1 MGDQP
6 DDENVGPDAEN
17 VGPDAENGVDGAL
30 PEPPIL
36 PEEGPEPIASTR
48 ASRAW
53 VRVLPA
59 LIVLAILLVFIFQNR
74 KDVKISFFGWSGMLP
89 LAVALLASAALGML
103 VLLALGSVRMLQLR
117 RQVHR
122 RKKAKHDRA

>member
-1 MGDQP
+1 MTVGAQP
-6 DDENVGPDAEN
+6 DEENL
-17 VGPDAENGVDGAL
+17 GPDAENGVDGAL

-36 PEEGPEPIASTR
+36 PEEQPEPIASTR

-59 LIVLAILLVFIFQNR
+59 LIVLAILLVFVFQNR

-117 RQVHR
+117 RQVR
-122 RKKAKHDRA
+122 RKKKAAHDRA

>member
-1 MGDQP
+1 MMVGAQP
-6 DDENVGPDAEN
+6 DEENVGPDGEK
-17 VGPDAENGVDGAL
+17 GVDGAL

-36 PEEGPEPIASTR
+36 PVEQPEPIASTR

-59 LIVLAILLVFIFQNR
+59 LIVLAILLVFVFQNR

-117 RQVHR
+117 RQVR
-122 RKKAKHDRA
+122 RKKKAAHDRA

>member
-1 MGDQP
+1 MMVGAQP
-6 DDENVGPDAEN
+6 DEENVGPD
-17 VGPDAENGVDGAL
+17 GENGVDGAL

-36 PEEGPEPIASTR
+36 PVEQPEPIASTR

-59 LIVLAILLVFIFQNR
+59 LIVLAILLVFVFQNR

-117 RQVHR
+117 RQVR
-122 RKKAKHDRA
+122 RKKKAAHDRA

>member
-1 MGDQP
+1 MTVEAQP
-6 DDENVGPDAEN
+6 DEENLGPDAE
-17 VGPDAENGVDGAL
+17 DGVDGAL

-36 PEEGPEPIASTR
+36 TEERPEPIDSTR

-59 LIVLAILLVFIFQNR
+59 LIVLAILLVFVFQNR

-117 RQVHR
+117 RQVR
-122 RKKAKHDRA
+122 RKKKAAHDRA

>member
-1 MGDQP
+1 MTVGAQP
-6 DDENVGPDAEN
+6 NEET
-17 VGPDAENGVDGAL
+17 VGPDAENGLDGAL

-36 PEEGPEPIASTR
+36 PVEQPEPIASTR

-59 LIVLAILLVFIFQNR
+59 LIVLAILLIFVFQNR

-117 RQVHR
+117 RQVR
-122 RKKAKHDRA
+122 RKKKAAHDRA

>member
-1 MGDQP
+1 MTVGAQP
-6 DDENVGPDAEN
+6 DDENVGPDI
-17 VGPDAENGVDGAL
+17 ENGVDGAL

-36 PEEGPEPIASTR
+36 PEERPEPIASTR

-122 RKKAKHDRA
+122 KKKAAHDRA

>member
-1 MGDQP
+1 
-6 DDENVGPDAEN
+6 
-17 VGPDAENGVDGAL
+17 
-30 PEPPIL
+30 
-36 PEEGPEPIASTR
+36 
-48 ASRAW
+48 
-53 VRVLPA
+53 VLPA

-117 RQVHR
+117 RQVR
-122 RKKAKHDRA
+122 RKKKAAHDRA

>member
-6 DDENVGPDAEN
+6 DDENLGP
-17 VGPDAENGVDGAL
+17 VTENGVDGAL
-30 PEPPIL
+30 SEPPIP

-74 KDVKISFFGWSGMLP
+74 KDVRISFFGWSGMLP

-122 RKKAKHDRA
+122 RKKASRDRS

>member
-1 MGDQP
+1 MTVEAQP
-6 DDENVGPDAEN
+6 DEENL
-17 VGPDAENGVDGAL
+17 GPDAENGVDGTL

-36 PEEGPEPIASTR
+36 PEERTEEPPEPIASTR

-59 LIVLAILLVFIFQNR
+59 LIVLAILLVFVFQNR

-117 RQVHR
+117 RQVR
-122 RKKAKHDRA
+122 RKKKAAHDRA

>member
-1 MGDQP
+1 MIVGAQP
-6 DDENVGPDAEN
+6 DEENVGPD
-17 VGPDAENGVDGAL
+17 GENGVDGAL

-36 PEEGPEPIASTR
+36 PVEQPESIASTR

-59 LIVLAILLVFIFQNR
+59 LIVLAILLVFVFQNR

-103 VLLALGSVRMLQLR
+103 VLLTLGSVRMLQLR
-117 RQVHR
+117 RQVR
-122 RKKAKHDRA
+122 RKKKVAHDRA

>member
-1 MGDQP
+1 MTVEAQP
-6 DDENVGPDAEN
+6 DEENLGPDAE
-17 VGPDAENGVDGAL
+17 DGVDGAL

-36 PEEGPEPIASTR
+36 TEERPEPIDSTR

-59 LIVLAILLVFIFQNR
+59 LTVLAILLVFVFQNR

-117 RQVHR
+117 RQVR
-122 RKKAKHDRA
+122 RKKKAAHDRA

>member
-1 MGDQP
+1 MTVGAQP
-6 DDENVGPDAEN
+6 DEENVGPDAEN
-17 VGPDAENGVDGAL
+17 EVDGAL

-36 PEEGPEPIASTR
+36 PVEQPEPIASTR

-59 LIVLAILLVFIFQNR
+59 LIVLAILLVFVFQNR

-117 RQVHR
+117 RQVR
-122 RKKAKHDRA
+122 RKKKAAHDRA